1 MVVAVKEA
9 NQQRDCKE
17 LLRKNTKSNFK
28 ADWYLP

>member
-9 NQQRDCKE
+9 NQHVDCKE
-17 LLRKNTKSNFK
+17 LLRKNTKSNCK